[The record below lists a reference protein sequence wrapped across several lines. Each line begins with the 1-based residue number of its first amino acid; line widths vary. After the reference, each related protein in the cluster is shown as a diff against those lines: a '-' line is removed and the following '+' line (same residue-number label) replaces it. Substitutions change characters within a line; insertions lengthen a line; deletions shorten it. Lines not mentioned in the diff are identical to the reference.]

1 MTTLEFPE
9 FLSAENL
16 GQLSAFAELR
26 SGMLHVEG
34 MTPASSAMMVADRF
48 CKFPQSILVVV
59 DDYRTGEVWMQNLQ
73 SLCGD
78 KNVHFFPSLGLKPYE
93 AKVPFAGI
101 LEERLKFFKASQ
113 GKLPFIAVC
122 PLDSL
127 LLRLPEPSLL
137 EKQKIVFRKGD
148 VIDPLSLRK
157 TLGDMGYTEQ
167 PVVSTVGEFSIR
179 GCIVDIN
186 LYMQEHPV
194 RLEFFGD
201 EIESIRSFDIFSQRS
216 IDQLNSVEV
225 YPHGEFN
232 LSVEEK
238 AKIPVEE
245 EELVWWRRPEYETL
259 KSTVLDYMPDAA
271 IVFDGLSVL
280 EESAGKLGALHVKS
294 YEKAISLQQ
303 KVAPPTDLWYR
314 FDIFESEFSKRI
326 VLDFT
331 RARMESPDWISIAV
345 RQQTKGVS
353 GTSGLVKEI
362 EGFYAQGGLVY
373 LVAHSEG
380 SAQRV
385 QHLFDGAP
393 VAGILIGDLSDGF
406 WIESDNIAF
415 LTEAE
420 IFNRTG
426 KVRRKHAVSGSI
438 SDALLVESLTRGD
451 FVVHEDHGIG
461 RYMGLVREKING
473 GLVDCIQLDYADG
486 DRLKFP
492 VSDLRKI
499 EKLPSSEEET
509 VPELAHLG
517 SKSWEKLKERVK
529 KRVIK
534 IARELVQLYAKREL
548 IEGFAFPPD
557 SRMQK
562 EFEDA
567 FEYEPTPDQVRA
579 TKEIKEDMENNRPMD
594 RLVCGDV
601 GFGKTE
607 VAMRAAFKCVYSKKQ
622 VAVLV
627 PTTILA
633 AQHYETFK
641 ERFAAF
647 PVNIALVN
655 RYKTAGE
662 KKKIFKEVSE
672 GKYDIV
678 VGTHAL
684 LSNQSAFK
692 DLGLLIIDEEQ
703 KFGVKQKE
711 HLRELRLTV
720 DTLSMSATP
729 IPRSL
734 HLSLT
739 GVRDI
744 SLINTPPMNR
754 LPVETKILQR
764 DDTVLA
770 EAIHDELARGGQV
783 FVVND
788 RVQSI
793 EHLAEDIEAM
803 APGARVA
810 VAHGQMED
818 HDLERVMDAFIKGDF
833 DILVSTSII
842 ESGLDVPNANTILI
856 MNAHHFGI
864 SQLYQMRGRVGRSDV
879 LAYAYLVIPKNEM
892 ISAESTKRLQALE
905 QFTDLGSGYQ
915 LAMRDLEIRGAGNL
929 LGSEQH
935 GFIAEVDFETYVRL
949 VREAVEELRGG
960 GEESSKV
967 QPRVELSIDAFLPE
981 TYITDG
987 LSRISIYQR
996 LARTSKLEDLPP
1008 LFAELEDR
1016 FGPAPDAVKKLFLVT
1031 EVAMIAAKLRIQ
1043 GIEARRGMLVF
1054 TFMEFP
1060 PPDPKMLAE
1069 LAAVSPFGMRY
1080 VGNSPLQ
1087 GAVEL
1092 GRAISDDEAAAAA
1105 LKLFRAFASVIPDK
1119 PAEAPKPLPKMPTI
1133 SISESAPSPKKKRLS
1148 VDRP

>member
-935 GFIAEVDFETYVRL
+935 GFIAEVGFETYVRL

-1060 PPDPKMLAE
+1060 PPEPKMLAE

-1133 SISESAPSPKKKRLS
+1133 AISESAPSPKKKG
-1148 VDRP
+1148 

>member
-1 MTTLEFPE
+1 MTSLEFPE
-9 FLSAENL
+9 FLSSENL

-34 MTPASSAMMVADRF
+34 TTPASSALMVADRF
-48 CKFPQSILVVV
+48 CKYPQSILVVV
-59 DDYRTGEVWMQNLQ
+59 DDYRTGEIWMQNLQ
-73 SLCGD
+73 SLCGE
-78 KNVHFFPSLGLKPYE
+78 KNVHFFPSLGVKPYE
-93 AKVPFAGI
+93 AKLPFAGI

-127 LLRLPEPSLL
+127 LLRLPEPNSL
-137 EKQKIVFRKGD
+137 EKGKIVFRKGD

-157 TLGDMGYTEQ
+157 ILGDMGYTEQ

-216 IDQLNSVEV
+216 IDQLQSVEV

-232 LSVEEK
+232 LSVQEK
-238 AKIPVEE
+238 SGIPLEE
-245 EELVWWRRPEYETL
+245 EELVWWRRPEYEVL
-259 KSTVLDYMPDAA
+259 KSSVFDYMPDAA
-271 IVFDGLSVL
+271 IVFDKLSIL
-280 EESAGKLGALHVKS
+280 EESAGKIGAAHVKA
-294 YEKAISLQQ
+294 YEKAISQQQ
-303 KVAPPTDLWYR
+303 KVSSPNDLWWR
-314 FDIFESEFSKRI
+314 FEVFEPEFSKRV

-331 RARMESPDWISIAV
+331 RAHMESRDWISISA

-362 EGFYAQGGLVY
+362 ESFYAQGGMVY
-373 LVAHSEG
+373 IVAHSEG

-385 QHLFDGAP
+385 QHLFDDAP
-393 VAGILIGDLSDGF
+393 IAGILIGDLSDGF
-406 WIESDNIAF
+406 WIESENVAF

-451 FVVHEDHGIG
+451 YVVHEDHGIG
-461 RYMGLVREKING
+461 RYMGLVREKIGG

-499 EKLPSSEEET
+499 EKLPSSEEES

-684 LSNQSAFK
+684 LSNQNSFK

-770 EAIHDELARGGQV
+770 EAIHDELSRGGQV

-935 GFIAEVDFETYVRL
+935 GFIAEVGFETYVRL

-960 GEESSKV
+960 GEESTRV

-996 LARTSKLEDLPP
+996 LARTSKLEDLSP

-1031 EVAMIAAKLRIQ
+1031 EIAMIAARLRIQ

-1080 VGNSPLQ
+1080 VGSSPLQ

-1092 GRAISDDEAAAAA
+1092 GRAISDDAAAEAA
-1105 LKLFRAFASVIPDK
+1105 LKLFRAFVPVIPEKTASSK
-1119 PAEAPKPLPKMPTI
+1119 PVPKMPTVK
-1133 SISESAPSPKKKRLS
+1133 ISEPSPSSKKKG
-1148 VDRP
+1148 

>member
-935 GFIAEVDFETYVRL
+935 GFIAEVGFETYVRL

-1060 PPDPKMLAE
+1060 PPNPKMLAE

-1133 SISESAPSPKKKRLS
+1133 SISESAPSPKKKG
-1148 VDRP
+1148 

>member
-1 MTTLEFPE
+1 MNALQFPE
-9 FLSAENL
+9 FLPTQNF
-16 GQLSAFAELR
+16 GKLSAFSNWNA
-26 SGMLHVEG
+26 GTLHVEG
-34 MTPASSAMMVADRF
+34 LSPAAAALVVADRF
-48 CKFPQSILVVV
+48 AKFPESILVIV
-59 DDYRTGEVWMQNLQ
+59 DDYRSGEIWMQNLQ
-73 SLCGD
+73 AFVGE
-78 KNVHFFPSLGLKPYE
+78 KNVHFFPSLGVKAYE
-93 AKVPFAGI
+93 AKLPFDGI
-101 LEERLKFFKASQ
+101 LEERLRFFKAAAS
-113 GKLPFIAVC
+113 KVPFIAVC
-122 PLDSL
+122 PVDSL
-127 LLRLPEPSLL
+127 LQRLPPQENLQ
-137 EKQKIVFRKGD
+137 KQKLVFHVGD
-148 VIDPLSLRK
+148 VVDPLSLRQK
-157 TLGDMGYTEQ
+157 LYDRGFTEQ
-167 PVVSTVGEFSIR
+167 PVVGAVGEFSIR

-186 LYMQEHPV
+186 LFMAKHPV

-216 IDQLNSVEV
+216 IEELKSVEI
-225 YPHGEFN
+225 YPHGEFT
-232 LSVEEK
+232 LSMEAK
-238 AKIPVEE
+238 AKIPLEDSD
-245 EELVWWRRPEYETL
+245 LIWWRRSEYETL
-259 KSTVLDYMPDAA
+259 SANIFDYMPKAA
-271 IVFDGLSVL
+271 IAFDKQSTI
-280 EESAGKLGALHVKS
+280 EESAAKLGALHLKA
-294 YEKAISLQQ
+294 YEKAVSLGQ
-303 KVAPPTDLWYR
+303 KVMPPLELWFR
-314 FDIFESEFSKRI
+314 FDAFREILAKRI
-326 VLDFT
+326 CVNFT
-331 RARMESPDWISIAV
+331 RAQMESKDWISISS
-345 RQQTKGVS
+345 RLQTKGVE
-353 GTSGLVKEI
+353 GTSGLVKEM
-362 EGFYAQGGLVY
+362 EEFAASGGLIY

-380 SAQRV
+380 SAQRLE
-385 QHLFDGAP
+385 HLFEEAP
-393 VAGILIGDLSDGF
+393 LAGILLGDLSNGF
-406 WIESDNIAF
+406 WADSEGVAF
-415 LTEAE
+415 LTESE

-438 SDALLVESLTRGD
+438 SDALLIESLSRGD
-451 FVVHEDHGIG
+451 YVVHEDHGVG
-461 RYMGLVREKING
+461 RYRGLVREKIGG
-473 GLVDCIQLDYADG
+473 GLVDCILLEYAG
-486 DRLKFP
+486 NDRLKFP

-499 EKLPSSEEET
+499 EKMPNTDEAI
-509 VPELAHLG
+509 PELAHLG
-517 SKSWEKLKERVK
+517 TKTWEKLKERVK

-534 IARELVQLYAKREL
+534 IAKELVQLYARREL

-579 TKEIKEDMENNRPMD
+579 TAEIKADMENTRPMD

-607 VAMRAAFKCVYSKKQ
+607 VAMRAAFKCIYSKKQ

-633 AQHYETFK
+633 AQHYETFR

-655 RYKTAGE
+655 RYKTAAE
-662 KKKIFKEVSE
+662 KKKIFQEVSE

-678 VGTHAL
+678 IGTHAL

-754 LPVETKILQR
+754 LPVETKILAR
-764 DDTVLA
+764 DDSVLA

-793 EHLAEDIEAM
+793 ENLAADIEAM

-879 LAYAYLVIPKNEM
+879 LAYAYLVVPKSEA
-892 ISAESTKRLQALE
+892 ISTESMKRLQALE

-935 GFIAEVDFETYVRL
+935 GFIAEVGYETYVRL

-960 GEESSKV
+960 GEGSPKV
-967 QPRVELSIDAFLPE
+967 QPRVELSVDAFLPE

-996 LARTSKLEDLPP
+996 LARSTKSEELSQLQS
-1008 LFAELEDR
+1008 ELEDR
-1016 FGPAPDAVKKLFLVT
+1016 FGPLPAPVEKLFLVT
-1031 EVAMIAAKLRIQ
+1031 KIALIASKLRIQ
-1043 GIEARRGMLVF
+1043 GVEARRGMLVF
-1054 TFMEFP
+1054 TFVEFP
-1060 PPDPKMLAE
+1060 PPDPKLLAE
-1069 LAAVSPFGMRY
+1069 MVANSPYPMRF
-1080 VGNSPLQ
+1080 VGSSPLQ

-1092 GRAISDDEAAAAA
+1092 GNGTDDEVAE
-1105 LKLFRAFASVIPDK
+1105 RACKFFCAVAQK
-1119 PAEAPKPLPKMPTI
+1119 
-1133 SISESAPSPKKKRLS
+1133 
-1148 VDRP
+1148 

>member
-935 GFIAEVDFETYVRL
+935 GFIAEVGFETYVRL

-1133 SISESAPSPKKKRLS
+1133 AISEPAPSPKKKG
-1148 VDRP
+1148 

>member
-16 GQLSAFAELR
+16 GRLSAFAELR

-935 GFIAEVDFETYVRL
+935 GFIAEVGFETYVRL

-1133 SISESAPSPKKKRLS
+1133 AISEPAPSPKKKG
-1148 VDRP
+1148 

>member
-935 GFIAEVDFETYVRL
+935 GFIAEVGFETYVRL

-996 LARTSKLEDLPP
+996 LARTSKLEDLSP

-1133 SISESAPSPKKKRLS
+1133 AISESAPSPKKKG
-1148 VDRP
+1148 

>member
-1 MTTLEFPE
+1 MNILEFSD
-9 FLSAENL
+9 FLSSRDL
-16 GQLSAFAELR
+16 GRLSAFSKLR
-26 SGMLHVEG
+26 TGVLHVEG
-34 MTPASSAMMVADRF
+34 LSDAASALMVADRF
-48 CKFPQSILVVV
+48 FKYPQSVLVVTA
-59 DDYRTGEVWMQNLQ
+59 DYRRGELWLQNLQ
-73 SLCGD
+73 SLCGEE
-78 KNVHFFPSLGLKPYE
+78 NVRFLPSLGLKPYDF
-93 AKVPFAGI
+93 KVPFDGI
-101 LEERLKFFKASQ
+101 LEERLRFFKRAGERS
-113 GKLPFIAVC
+113 PFIAVC
-122 PLDSL
+122 PIDSL
-127 LLRLPEPSLL
+127 LLRLLPADAL
-137 EKQKIVFRKGD
+137 EKRKLVFRKGD
-148 VIDPLSLRK
+148 QVDPLSLRK
-157 TLGDMGYTEQ
+157 TLTDMGFVEQ
-167 PVVSTVGEFSIR
+167 PVVGTVGEFSIR

-186 LYMQEHPV
+186 MFMQRHPV

-216 IDQLNSVEV
+216 IEPLDSVEV
-225 YPHGEFN
+225 YPHGEFV
-232 LSVEEK
+232 LSAEEK
-238 AKIPVEE
+238 AKIPYGEE
-245 EELVWWRRPEYETL
+245 NGVWWRRPEFEHL
-259 KSTVLDYMPDAA
+259 SASVFDYMPDAA
-271 IVFDGLSVL
+271 VVFDRESQL
-280 EESAGKLGALHVKS
+280 EDTAGKLGRDQVNA
-294 YEKAISLQQ
+294 YEKALSFNRKIS
-303 KVAPPTDLWYR
+303 APLDIWWR
-314 FDIFESEFSKRI
+314 FDDFRPRFAERA
-326 VLDFT
+326 VLDLT
-331 RARMESPDWISIAV
+331 DAVMDSSEWISIPT
-345 RQQTKGVS
+345 RLQSRGTP
-353 GTSGLVKEI
+353 GTSALVKDI
-362 EGFYAQGGLVY
+362 EAFDAKGGEAF

-385 QHLFDGAP
+385 VHLLDGAP
-393 VAGILIGDLSDGF
+393 LAGILVGELSEGF
-406 WIESDNIAF
+406 FADSENFAL
-415 LTEAE
+415 LTESE
-420 IFNRTG
+420 IFNRGG
-426 KVRRKHAVSGSI
+426 KPKRKRAVSGSV
-438 SDALLVESLTRGD
+438 SGALLVESLSVGD
-451 FVVHEDHGIG
+451 YVVHEDHGVG
-461 RYMGLVREKING
+461 RYRGMVREKIGG
-473 GLVDCIQLDYADG
+473 GLVDCVVLDYAGG

-492 VSDLRKI
+492 VSDLKKI
-499 EKLPSSEEET
+499 EKLPENGEEKI
-509 VPELAHLG
+509 PELASLG
-517 SKSWEKLKERVK
+517 SRTWEKLKERVK

-534 IARELVQLYAKREL
+534 IAKELVQLYAKREL
-548 IEGFAFPPD
+548 VEGFAFPPD
-557 SRMQK
+557 SRMQR

-567 FEYEPTPDQVRA
+567 FEYEPTPDQLRA
-579 TKEIKEDMENNRPMD
+579 TAEIKADMENTRPMD

-622 VAVLV
+622 VALLV

-655 RYKTAGE
+655 RYRSAAE
-662 KKKIFKEVSE
+662 KREIFKDVSE

-684 LSNQSAFK
+684 LSEKNAFK

-711 HLRELRLTV
+711 RLRELRLTV

-754 LPVETKILQR
+754 LPVETKILCR
-764 DDTVLA
+764 DDAILA
-770 EAIHDELARGGQV
+770 EAIRDELSRGGQV

-793 EHLAEDIEAM
+793 GHLAEDIEAM

-818 HDLERVMDAFIKGDF
+818 RDLERVMDAFLSREF

-879 LAYAYLVIPKNEM
+879 LAYAYLVIPKDGN
-892 ISAESTKRLQALE
+892 ISVESRKRLQALE

-935 GFIAEVDFETYVRL
+935 GFIAEVGFETYVRL

-960 GEESSKV
+960 GDGSSRIE
-967 QPRVELSIDAFLPE
+967 PRVELSVDAFLPE
-981 TYITDG
+981 TYIADG
-987 LSRISIYQR
+987 LSRISVYQR
-996 LARTSKLEDLPP
+996 LARATGREELDSLQ
-1008 LFAELEDR
+1008 AELADR
-1016 FGPAPDAVKKLFLVT
+1016 FGPLPPPAQKLFLVS
-1031 EVAMIAAKLRIQ
+1031 EVALVAAKFRMQ
-1043 GIEARRGMLVF
+1043 GVEMRRGMLVF
-1054 TFMEFP
+1054 SFVEFP
-1060 PPDPKMLAE
+1060 PPDPRILAG
-1069 LAAVSPFGMRY
+1069 LAAASPYGMRY

-1087 GAVEL
+1087 GVVEL
-1092 GRAISDDEAAAAA
+1092 GRGISDEEAVKAT
-1105 LKLFRAFASVIPDK
+1105 LELFRAF
-1119 PAEAPKPLPKMPTI
+1119 
-1133 SISESAPSPKKKRLS
+1133 SAGAGPNSP
-1148 VDRP
+1148 

>member
-9 FLSAENL
+9 FLASQNF
-16 GQLSAFAELR
+16 GRLSSFAELR

-34 MTPASSAMMVADRF
+34 LTPAASALMVADRF
-48 CKFPQSILVVV
+48 HKYPQSILVVV
-59 DDYRTGEVWMQNLQ
+59 DDYRSGEVWMQNLQ
-73 SLCGD
+73 SLCGE
-78 KNVHFFPSLGLKPYE
+78 KNVFFFPSLGVKPYE
-93 AKVPFAGI
+93 LKLPFAGI
-101 LEERLKFFKASQ
+101 LEERLKFFRASR
-113 GKLPFIAVC
+113 GRLPFIAVC

-127 LLRLPEPSLL
+127 LLRLPEPSAL
-137 EKQKIVFRKGD
+137 EKKKLVFRKGD
-148 VIDPLSLRK
+148 VVDPLSLRK

-179 GCIVDIN
+179 GCIVDMN
-186 LYMQEHPV
+186 LFMQDHPV
-194 RLEFFGD
+194 RFEFFGD

-216 IDQLNSVEV
+216 IEELGKVEV
-225 YPHGEFN
+225 YPHGEFT
-232 LSVEEK
+232 LSVQERS
-238 AKIPVEE
+238 KIPLEE
-245 EELVWWRRPEYETL
+245 EDLVWWRRPEYESL
-259 KSTVLDYMPDAA
+259 KSSVFDYMPDAS
-271 IVFDGLSVL
+271 IVFDKLSVL
-280 EESAGKLGALHVKS
+280 EESAAKLGAAHVKA
-294 YEKAISLQQ
+294 YEKTISFNQ
-303 KVAPPTDLWYR
+303 KVFPPIDLWWR
-314 FDIFESEFSKRI
+314 METFQDEIAKR
-326 VLDFT
+326 VALDLT
-331 RARMESPDWISIAV
+331 RARMESPDWISIEA
-345 RQQTKGVS
+345 RQQTKGVA
-353 GTSGLVKEI
+353 GTNGLVKEI
-362 EGFYAQGGLVY
+362 EGFHAQGGLVY

-380 SAQRV
+380 SAQRAK
-385 QHLFDGAP
+385 HLFDDAP
-393 VAGILIGDLSDGF
+393 ISGILIGDLSDGF
-406 WIESDNIAF
+406 WIESENIAF
-415 LTEAE
+415 LTEAG

-426 KVRRKHAVSGSI
+426 KVRRKRSVSGSI

-499 EKLPSSEEET
+499 EKLPSTEEET

-548 IEGFAFPPD
+548 IEGFPFPPD

-579 TKEIKEDMENNRPMD
+579 TKEIKEDMENTRPMD

-607 VAMRAAFKCVYSKKQ
+607 VAMRAAFKCASSQKQ

-641 ERFAAF
+641 ERFAASPF
-647 PVNIALVN
+647 NIALVN
-655 RYKTAGE
+655 RYKTSAE
-662 KKKIFKEVSE
+662 KKKIFKDVSE
-672 GKYDIV
+672 GKIDIV

-684 LSNQSAFK
+684 LSNQSDFK

-754 LPVETKILQR
+754 LPVETKIIQR

-770 EAIHDELARGGQV
+770 EAIRDELSRGGQV

-793 EHLAEDIEAM
+793 EQLAEDIEAM
-803 APGARVA
+803 APNARVA

-818 HDLERVMDAFIKGDF
+818 RDLERVMDAFIKGDF
-833 DILVSTSII
+833 DVLVSTSII

-879 LAYAYLVIPKNEM
+879 LAYAYLVIPKNEA

-935 GFIAEVDFETYVRL
+935 GFIAEVGFETYVRL

-960 GEESSKV
+960 GEEFSKV

-996 LARTSKLEDLPP
+996 LARTTKPEDLPP
-1008 LFAELEDR
+1008 LLSELEDR
-1016 FGPAPDAVKKLFLVT
+1016 FGPVPDAVKKLFLVT
-1031 EVAMIAAKLRIQ
+1031 EVSMIAAKLRIQ

-1054 TFMEFP
+1054 TFVEFP
-1060 PPDPKMLAE
+1060 PPDPKLLAE
-1069 LAAVSPFGMRY
+1069 LIAVSPFGMRY
-1080 VGNSPLQ
+1080 VGSSPLQ

-1092 GRAISDDEAAAAA
+1092 GPALSNEAAAEEA
-1105 LKLFRAFASVIPDK
+1105 LRLFRAFATVI
-1119 PAEAPKPLPKMPTI
+1119 
-1133 SISESAPSPKKKRLS
+1133 PKKKASGAQL
-1148 VDRP
+1148 

>member
-385 QHLFDGAP
+385 QHLFDDAP

-935 GFIAEVDFETYVRL
+935 GFIAEVGFETYVRL

-1133 SISESAPSPKKKRLS
+1133 AISEPAPSPKKKG
-1148 VDRP
+1148 

>member
-353 GTSGLVKEI
+353 GPSGLVKEI

-373 LVAHSEG
+373 VVAHSEG

-703 KFGVKQKE
+703 KFGVKQK
-711 HLRELRLTV
+711 
-720 DTLSMSATP
+720 
-729 IPRSL
+729 
-734 HLSLT
+734 
-739 GVRDI
+739 
-744 SLINTPPMNR
+744 
-754 LPVETKILQR
+754 
-764 DDTVLA
+764 
-770 EAIHDELARGGQV
+770 
-783 FVVND
+783 
-788 RVQSI
+788 
-793 EHLAEDIEAM
+793 
-803 APGARVA
+803 
-810 VAHGQMED
+810 
-818 HDLERVMDAFIKGDF
+818 
-833 DILVSTSII
+833 
-842 ESGLDVPNANTILI
+842 
-856 MNAHHFGI
+856 
-864 SQLYQMRGRVGRSDV
+864 
-879 LAYAYLVIPKNEM
+879 
-892 ISAESTKRLQALE
+892 
-905 QFTDLGSGYQ
+905 
-915 LAMRDLEIRGAGNL
+915 
-929 LGSEQH
+929 
-935 GFIAEVDFETYVRL
+935 
-949 VREAVEELRGG
+949 
-960 GEESSKV
+960 
-967 QPRVELSIDAFLPE
+967 
-981 TYITDG
+981 
-987 LSRISIYQR
+987 
-996 LARTSKLEDLPP
+996 
-1008 LFAELEDR
+1008 
-1016 FGPAPDAVKKLFLVT
+1016 
-1031 EVAMIAAKLRIQ
+1031 
-1043 GIEARRGMLVF
+1043 
-1054 TFMEFP
+1054 
-1060 PPDPKMLAE
+1060 
-1069 LAAVSPFGMRY
+1069 
-1080 VGNSPLQ
+1080 
-1087 GAVEL
+1087 
-1092 GRAISDDEAAAAA
+1092 
-1105 LKLFRAFASVIPDK
+1105 
-1119 PAEAPKPLPKMPTI
+1119 
-1133 SISESAPSPKKKRLS
+1133 
-1148 VDRP
+1148 

>member
-935 GFIAEVDFETYVRL
+935 GFIAEVGFETYVRL

-1133 SISESAPSPKKKRLS
+1133 AISESAPSPKKKG
-1148 VDRP
+1148 

>member
-245 EELVWWRRPEYETL
+245 EELVWWRRSEYETL

-935 GFIAEVDFETYVRL
+935 GFIAEVGFETYVRL

-1133 SISESAPSPKKKRLS
+1133 AISESAPSPKKKG
-1148 VDRP
+1148 

>member
-16 GQLSAFAELR
+16 GRLSAFAELR

-935 GFIAEVDFETYVRL
+935 GFIAEVGFETYVRL

-1133 SISESAPSPKKKRLS
+1133 AISESAPSPKKKG
-1148 VDRP
+1148 

>member
-16 GQLSAFAELR
+16 GRLSAFAELR

-406 WIESDNIAF
+406 WVESDNIAF

-935 GFIAEVDFETYVRL
+935 GFIAEVGFETYVRL

-1133 SISESAPSPKKKRLS
+1133 AISEPAPSPKKKG
-1148 VDRP
+1148 

>member
-818 HDLERVMDAFIKGDF
+818 HDLERVMDAFIKGNF

-935 GFIAEVDFETYVRL
+935 GFIAEVGFETYVRL

-1133 SISESAPSPKKKRLS
+1133 AISEPAPSPKKKG
-1148 VDRP
+1148 

>member
-16 GQLSAFAELR
+16 GRLSAFAELR

-113 GKLPFIAVC
+113 GKMPFIAVC

-935 GFIAEVDFETYVRL
+935 GFIAEVGFETYVRL

-1133 SISESAPSPKKKRLS
+1133 AISEPAPSPKKKG
-1148 VDRP
+1148 

>member
-73 SLCGD
+73 TLCGE

-818 HDLERVMDAFIKGDF
+818 HDLERVMDAFIKGGF

-935 GFIAEVDFETYVRL
+935 GFIAEVGFETYVRL

-1092 GRAISDDEAAAAA
+1092 GRAISDDEAATAA

-1133 SISESAPSPKKKRLS
+1133 AISESAPSPKKKG
-1148 VDRP
+1148 

>member
-259 KSTVLDYMPDAA
+259 KLTVLDYMPDAA

-935 GFIAEVDFETYVRL
+935 GFIAEVGFETYVRL

-1133 SISESAPSPKKKRLS
+1133 AISESAPSPKKKG
-1148 VDRP
+1148 

>member
-294 YEKAISLQQ
+294 YEKVISLQQ

-935 GFIAEVDFETYVRL
+935 GFIAEVGFETYVRL

-1105 LKLFRAFASVIPDK
+1105 LKLFRAFASVVPDK

-1133 SISESAPSPKKKRLS
+1133 AISESAPSPKKKG
-1148 VDRP
+1148 

>member
-655 RYKTAGE
+655 RYKTAG
-662 KKKIFKEVSE
+662 KIFKEVSE

-935 GFIAEVDFETYVRL
+935 GFIAEVGFETYVRL

-1133 SISESAPSPKKKRLS
+1133 AISESAPSPKKKG
-1148 VDRP
+1148 

>member
-16 GQLSAFAELR
+16 GRLSAFAELR

-113 GKLPFIAVC
+113 GKMPFIAVC

-935 GFIAEVDFETYVRL
+935 GFIAEVGFETYVRL

-1092 GRAISDDEAAAAA
+1092 GRAISDDEAATAA

-1133 SISESAPSPKKKRLS
+1133 AISESAPSPKKKG
-1148 VDRP
+1148 

>member
-1 MTTLEFPE
+1 MNTLSFPE
-9 FLSAENL
+9 FLSSKNL
-16 GQLSAFAELR
+16 GDFSAFAERR
-26 SGMLHVEG
+26 SGILHVEG
-34 MTPASSAMMVADRF
+34 LSPAASALMVADRF
-48 CKFPQSILVVV
+48 CAYPQSILVVV
-59 DDYRTGEVWMQNLQ
+59 EDYRAGETWLQNLQ
-73 SLCGD
+73 SLCGE
-78 KNVHFFPSLGLKPYE
+78 KNVFFFPSLGLKPYE
-93 AKVPFAGI
+93 AKRPFDGI
-101 LEERLKFFKASQ
+101 LEERLKFFKASCS
-113 GKLPFIAVC
+113 KRPFITVC
-122 PLDSL
+122 PVDSL
-127 LLRLPEPSLL
+127 LLRLPSPDFL
-137 EKQKIVFRKGD
+137 EKKKLVFRKGD
-148 VIDPLSLRK
+148 VVDPRSLRK
-157 TLGDMGYTEQ
+157 KLSDLGFVEQ
-167 PVVSTVGEFSIR
+167 PVVSAVGEFSIR
-179 GCIVDIN
+179 GCIVDVN
-186 LYMQEHPV
+186 LFMNDHPV

-216 IDQLNSVEV
+216 IESLDFIEI
-225 YPHGEFN
+225 YPHGELT
-232 LSVEEK
+232 LSLEED
-238 AKIPVEE
+238 AQIPEDGE
-245 EELVWWRRPEYETL
+245 DYIWWRRPEFQNLT
-259 KSTVLDYMPDAA
+259 STVLDFLPGAA
-271 IVFDGLSVL
+271 IAFDKLSFV
-280 EESAGKLGALHVKS
+280 EELSGKWLASAVKA
-294 YEKAISLQQ
+294 YETVCAVQRNVAAPSSL
-303 KVAPPTDLWYR
+303 WCR
-314 FDIFESEFSKRI
+314 FDDFREEFSKR
-326 VLDFT
+326 VRVDFT
-331 RARMESPDWISIAV
+331 QVRMDSPEWISIPI
-345 RQQTKGVS
+345 QKQTKGAL
-353 GTSGLVKEI
+353 GTSALVHEMEEFQARGGEI
-362 EGFYAQGGLVY
+362 Y

-380 SAQRV
+380 SAGRLR
-385 QHLFDGAP
+385 HLFDGAP

-406 WIESDNIAF
+406 WSEAEGLAL
-415 LTEAE
+415 LTESE
-420 IFNRTG
+420 IFNRSG
-426 KVRRKHAVSGSI
+426 KPRRKHSVAGSI
-438 SDALLVESLTRGD
+438 SDALLVESLNRGD
-451 FVVHEDHGIG
+451 YVVHEDHGVG
-461 RYMGLVREKING
+461 RYMGLVREKIGG
-473 GLVDCIQLDYADG
+473 GLVDCILLEYAGG

-499 EKLPSSEEET
+499 ERLPRTEEEAK
-509 VPELAHLG
+509 PELARLG
-517 SKSWEKLKERVK
+517 SKTWEHLKERVK
-529 KRVIK
+529 KRVVK

-548 IEGFAFPPD
+548 VEGFAFPPD

-562 EFEDA
+562 EFESA

-579 TKEIKEDMENNRPMD
+579 TAEIKGDMENTRPMD

-633 AQHYETFK
+633 AQHYETFRD
-641 ERFAAF
+641 RFAAF

-655 RYKTAGE
+655 RYKTASE
-662 KKKIFKEVSE
+662 KKKIFSDVSE
-672 GKYDIV
+672 GKFDIV
-678 VGTHAL
+678 VGTHAI
-684 LSNQSAFK
+684 LSNQNSFK

-711 HLRELRLTV
+711 RLRELRLTV

-754 LPVETKILQR
+754 LPVETKILKR
-764 DDTVLA
+764 DDAVLRN
-770 EAIHDELARGGQV
+770 AIQNELLRGGQV

-803 APGARVA
+803 VPDARIA

-818 HDLERVMDAFIKGDF
+818 RDLERVMEAFLKRDF

-842 ESGLDVPNANTILI
+842 ESGIDVPNANTIII

-879 LAYAYLVIPKNEM
+879 LAYAYLVIPKSEN
-892 ISAESTKRLQALE
+892 ISSESTKRLQALE

-935 GFIAEVDFETYVRL
+935 GFIAEVGFETYVRL

-960 GEESSKV
+960 GSAKKI
-967 QPRVELSIDAFLPE
+967 QPRVELPVDAFIPE

-996 LARTSKLEDLPP
+996 LARASRVEDLS
-1008 LFAELEDR
+1008 AMRGELLDR
-1016 FGPAPDAVKKLFLVT
+1016 FGPVPLPVDRLLLMTEISLV
-1031 EVAMIAAKLRIQ
+1031 ASQLRIQ
-1043 GIEARRGMLVF
+1043 GLEVRRGTLVF
-1054 TFMEFP
+1054 TFVEFP

-1069 LAAVSPFGMRY
+1069 MAAVSPYGMRY

-1087 GAVEL
+1087 GVVEM
-1092 GRAISDDEAAAAA
+1092 GRNLTDSLAADAA
-1105 LKLFRAFASVIPDK
+1105 LNLFRAFAKV
-1119 PAEAPKPLPKMPTI
+1119 L
-1133 SISESAPSPKKKRLS
+1133 R
-1148 VDRP
+1148 

>member
-935 GFIAEVDFETYVRL
+935 GFIAEVGFETYVRL

-1092 GRAISDDEAAAAA
+1092 GRAISDDEAAASA

-1133 SISESAPSPKKKRLS
+1133 AISEPAPSPKKKG
-1148 VDRP
+1148 